1 MNAQKITIS
10 YAPTEPT
17 KFVYI
22 LRIYWESVELK
33 KELSHQTVHSN
44 IASLLKFHFD
54 NLDYK
59 RWDNGGRIYF
69 IPANEQRVQNLSES
83 EQTFAKQP
91 VTRVEVESTPL
102 YT

>member
-1 MNAQKITIS
+1 MNAQEITIS
-10 YAPTEPT
+10 YEPTEPT

-33 KELSHQTVHSN
+33 TELSHQTVHSN
-44 IASLLKFHFD
+44 IASLSKFHF
-54 NLDYK
+54 NYLDYK
-59 RWDNGGRIYF
+59 RWDNGGKTYF
-69 IPANEQRVQNLSES
+69 IPADNQRVKNLVES

-91 VTRVEVESTPL
+91 VTRVEIESTPL

>member
-33 KELSHQTVHSN
+33 TELSHQTVHSN
-44 IASLLKFHFD
+44 IASLSKFHFN

-59 RWDNGGRIYF
+59 RWDNGGKTYF
-69 IPANEQRVQNLSES
+69 IPADNQRVKNLVES

-91 VTRVEVESTPL
+91 VTRVEIESTPL